1 MKLLANPI
9 YTHMYV
15 YVYAY
20 FCCSVTKS
28 CPLFVTPWTAAHQAS
43 LYVYVYMCVCAYI
56 YIYIYI
62 YI

>member
-9 YTHMYV
+9 YTHMCV

-20 FCCSVTKS
+20 YCCSVTKL

-43 LYVYVYMCVCAYI
+43 LCVCVYMCVYI
-56 YIYIYI
+56 YMNNY
-62 YI
+62 